1 VVLAA
6 GSYGLLVGLSENDAT
21 FQQIEAA
28 RFDISAERSL
38 GHYQATAGV
47 GMVLNS
53 MAVELHTAGR
63 PI

>member
-1 VVLAA
+1 MVLAS
-6 GSYGLLVGLSENDAT
+6 GSYALLVGLSENDAT

-28 RFDISAERSL
+28 RLAVSAQRSI

-53 MAVELHTAGR
+53 MEVELRSAG
-63 PI
+63 